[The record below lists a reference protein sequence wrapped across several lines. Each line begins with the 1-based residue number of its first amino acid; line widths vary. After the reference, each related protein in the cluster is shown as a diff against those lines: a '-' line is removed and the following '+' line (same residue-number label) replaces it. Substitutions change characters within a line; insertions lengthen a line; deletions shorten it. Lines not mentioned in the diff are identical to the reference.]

1 MIDGEVRVR
10 LPCLLKKELNGNRL
24 KEAARLHPI
33 KLPINLN
40 MIPLSTASIT
50 IPESDPDVAMHDMIE
65 LFNQHGSVGV
75 FRVVNITP
83 TYKKSRLLELNHAID
98 ILNDSNYPGNP
109 AGEEKFN
116 GTASAFLSLILG
128 AQKQKLN
135 GQNYWQLGQCDDTGN
150 YKKEIHYD
158 NVLEDLIE
166 LGKAHE
172 DFVYTFDFS
181 VFPWRVNFIRRTSD
195 VLSEFRLG
203 RNIESLTPS
212 ISDKDMCTRLH
223 LSITQ
228 HETVTEDN
236 QEAGDKTTEIFQ
248 TYDDAAAQAIWGVI
262 EKTAGIDQNEVPD
275 VNAWVQDYFSRHNTP
290 SVQLTMN
297 GIDLRE
303 LTGETIDEAHLG
315 RICRVALPAYSTTF
329 LERIISVSYPDAIR
343 QPTRITVSMANKRL
357 KTEDSIATA
366 RKETAKVAK
375 ASVSAVKR
383 VANTKT
389 DLEKQKIKF
398 QTKVEQDDRHFALIA
413 TESEWDGLAQAHVTA
428 MTKMNRT
435 SRYIEDEAKIELPFD
450 EWKAQWLVAHPED
463 ASLSDAELRDKYN
476 AWIAENPYAIWNRE
490 YSDARR
496 TERIISKT
504 GINSLGENETLYT
517 KTEQTATEVNALAVR
532 TETVEG
538 EITVIEGTGVF
549 QNSERIT
556 QVAGKFSVDQAGNV
570 HVIDGSNLYLGEG
583 NASLTIYK
591 EGDITA
597 GFIAEQ
603 LTGDNSGT
611 AAIVKMGTYINNQ
624 LDAGTMITKITDPN
638 LGTAYQTTFGT
649 YVNGKLDAGV
659 MVQKI
664 NDNTTTTILGSKV
677 TIGNSNKT
685 VDGKFEDV
693 EVEIA
698 GKVTAQEVA
707 ATYATISELN
717 AQKARFDNLESPNG
731 GIVGIYSG
739 SVNASDTITAPT
751 LYANSSL
758 SIGTGTSGGSG
769 SLYYR
774 GTQYFR
780 QAIKMGGVAG
790 SIALGYFLGDSTT
803 ALNLDHYHSISAVEG
818 TGANAGKILLTL
830 GAPQLSAGTANFN
843 IAATQY
849 YQDGVAAAQE
859 DGWELAY
866 GMVTPPG
873 QGTGTSFTVQVPDE
887 TYNTAH
893 TYTFTIQKGA
903 TPASTGYASV
913 ALSGQVVGRI
923 SIGDWY
929 DAGVTAGIAQGAD
942 AVTLSS
948 EWSGSGDSYTFTVTA
963 SNEKTVS
970 TTISYAETDWTQSYR
985 KTITVTATNKPNDSR
1000 LFQHT
1005 VDASS
1010 LVANAGYAGR
1020 AAVGLSEPSADTRTT
1035 LNSTRTFTVST
1046 TGRTNASGTT
1056 DNLSETVPLHLYAGS
1071 FGSNNKATVYLKWG
1085 ATAGSSGTNY
1095 AQVEVDA
1102 SSLVSDATTAGKL
1115 AVTLNDPTWNAISG
1129 DLTSSR
1135 TVSVST
1141 SGRTPSLSKSI
1152 PLFLTVSGQTV
1163 YLRADSSSGT
1173 AYAKATV
1180 PATAQRTATKTTVAW
1195 RANTSIIYSSG
1206 VWSRAADAVVYYSDG
1221 ESQSSVDVYG
1231 AIDVSPIL
1239 SAASIGS
1246 PSCSQGICTFPLN
1259 AAGQQVKTASF
1270 TLERD
1275 VSWSGNTATVSIG
1288 QKSNGSMVN
1297 TWYSTTIIAP
1307 DQTVYYWEN
1316 NTRYSFPSGGKR
1328 LSGGVDIMVG
1338 TSTSNRYWVLYPT
1351 ATTLSSAWSGSGD
1364 TQTYTLTGDNVNS
1377 KSMSLTY
1384 TESAWSN
1391 GSKTITVTSSDKPND
1406 NRVFQHTVT
1415 APSASISTSW
1425 SSSGSGTYQYT
1436 YTASTS
1442 SDSKSMTIQNVYL
1455 LELSGNIWASGNE
1468 YYQHGEAS
1476 LKISDNGST
1485 VYKNHI
1491 DCYGGVDVTAA
1502 VNFGRNLGG
1511 GAWYV
1516 WDNGT
1521 QYDPPSGDIDV
1532 YAGHDIM
1539 VGTSLSNRK
1548 WVIAHNTVT
1557 TMQPDGAVYN
1567 YSTHP
1572 SWGTFYIKVSVGGR
1586 WYEMQCYASQSYN
1599 SL

>member
-1 MIDGEVRVR
+1 MVE
-10 LPCLLKKELNGNRL
+10 K
-24 KEAARLHPI
+24 
-33 KLPINLN
+33 
-40 MIPLSTASIT
+40 IT
-50 IPESDPDVAMHDMIE
+50 
-65 LFNQHGSVGV
+65 G
-75 FRVVNITP
+75 
-83 TYKKSRLLELNHAID
+83 
-98 ILNDSNYPGNP
+98 DS
-109 AGEEKFN
+109 
-116 GTASAFLSLILG
+116 SQS
-128 AQKQKLN
+128 
-135 GQNYWQLGQCDDTGN
+135 
-150 YKKEIHYD
+150 
-158 NVLEDLIE
+158 
-166 LGKAHE
+166 
-172 DFVYTFDFS
+172 
-181 VFPWRVNFIRRTSD
+181 
-195 VLSEFRLG
+195 
-203 RNIESLTPS
+203 S
-212 ISDKDMCTRLH
+212 IS
-223 LSITQ
+223 
-228 HETVTEDN
+228 
-236 QEAGDKTTEIFQ
+236 
-248 TYDDAAAQAIWGVI
+248 
-262 EKTAGIDQNEVPD
+262 
-275 VNAWVQDYFSRHNTP
+275 
-290 SVQLTMN
+290 
-297 GIDLRE
+297 
-303 LTGETIDEAHLG
+303 
-315 RICRVALPAYSTTF
+315 
-329 LERIISVSYPDAIR
+329 
-343 QPTRITVSMANKRL
+343 
-357 KTEDSIATA
+357 
-366 RKETAKVAK
+366 
-375 ASVSAVKR
+375 
-383 VANTKT
+383 
-389 DLEKQKIKF
+389 
-398 QTKVEQDDRHFALIA
+398 
-413 TESEWDGLAQAHVTA
+413 
-428 MTKMNRT
+428 
-435 SRYIEDEAKIELPFD
+435 
-450 EWKAQWLVAHPED
+450 
-463 ASLSDAELRDKYN
+463 
-476 AWIAENPYAIWNRE
+476 
-490 YSDARR
+490 
-496 TERIISKT
+496 
-504 GINSLGENETLYT
+504 
-517 KTEQTATEVNALAVR
+517 
-532 TETVEG
+532 
-538 EITVIEGTGVF
+538 
-549 QNSERIT
+549 
-556 QVAGKFSVDQAGNV
+556 
-570 HVIDGSNLYLGEG
+570 
-583 NASLTIYK
+583 
-591 EGDITA
+591 
-597 GFIAEQ
+597 
-603 LTGDNSGT
+603 
-611 AAIVKMGTYINNQ
+611 VKMGTYVNGLMDAGSIITKITDPNIGTGYQTTFGTYINGK

-638 LGTAYQTTFGT
+638 VGSAYQASFGT
-649 YVNGKLDAGV
+649 YLNGKLDAGV

-859 DGWELAY
+859 DGWALAY
-866 GMVTPPG
+866 GKVTPPG
-873 QGTGTSFTVQVPDE
+873 QGTGTSFAVQVPDE
-887 TYNTAH
+887 TYNTSH
-893 TYTFTIQKGA
+893 TYTFTLQKGA
-903 TPASTGYASV
+903 TPGSSGYASV
-913 ALSGQVVGRI
+913 ALSGVVVGRI
-923 SIGDWY
+923 AIGDWY
-929 DAGVTAGIAQGAD
+929 DAGESAG
-942 AVTLSS
+942 
-948 EWSGSGDSYTFTVTA
+948 E
-963 SNEKTVS
+963 
-970 TTISYAETDWTQSYR
+970 
-985 KTITVTATNKPNDSR
+985 
-1000 LFQHT
+1000 
-1005 VDASS
+1005 
-1010 LVANAGYAGR
+1010 
-1020 AAVGLSEPSADTRTT
+1020 
-1035 LNSTRTFTVST
+1035 
-1046 TGRTNASGTT
+1046 
-1056 DNLSETVPLHLYAGS
+1056 
-1071 FGSNNKATVYLKWG
+1071 
-1085 ATAGSSGTNY
+1085 
-1095 AQVEVDA
+1095 
-1102 SSLVSDATTAGKL
+1102 TAGKN
-1115 AVTLNDPTWNAISG
+1115 AVTITKGSWNQGIISF
-1129 DLTSSR
+1129 T
-1135 TVSVST
+1135 
-1141 SGRTPSLSKSI
+1141 KSE
-1152 PLFLTVSGQTV
+1152 
-1163 YLRADSSSGT
+1163 GT
-1173 AYAKATV
+1173 ASTKSVQLCAT
-1180 PATAQRTATKTTVAW
+1180 
-1195 RANTSIIYSSG
+1195 
-1206 VWSRAADAVVYYSDG
+1206 
-1221 ESQSSVDVYG
+1221 
-1231 AIDVSPIL
+1231 
-1239 SAASIGS
+1239 S
-1246 PSCSQGICTFPLN
+1246 PSWN
-1259 AAGQQVKTASF
+1259 
-1270 TLERD
+1270 
-1275 VSWSGNTATVSIG
+1275 GNTATVQIWDG
-1288 QKSNGSMVN
+1288 TAADAQHGSNTGYTV
-1297 TWYSTTIIAP
+1297 TVTAP

-1455 LELSGNIWASGNE
+1455 LELSGNILASGDE

-1586 WYEMQCYASQSYN
+1586 WYEMQCYATQSYN